1 MVAINALIPQQ
12 RLSNGV
18 PTSVPF
24 TYRDGLTTLQLIE
37 CLRHNLDALQAYVDK
52 VKGWAES
59 ESDKTDVEIS
69 EINGHLASVDVQIE
83 DIISK
88 LGKLEL
94 TNDIYDVTQGRFI
107 DSVDAMRDMY
117 RELAVF
123 GARVNQ
129 MATVTTAQAAQ
140 HDCITWAVLGN
151 REIFG
156 DEEPRVTPRP
166 QNQRPTPLPKSPE
179 KGYIPVDRAT
189 LPGREA
195 TYFIVHEKE
204 GE

>member
-1 MVAINALIPQQ
+1 MSAINALIPRQ
-12 RLSNGV
+12 RLSDGV

-37 CLRHNLDALQAYVDK
+37 CLRHNLDALQEYVDK
-52 VKGWAES
+52 VKEWAES

-94 TNDIYDVTQGRFI
+94 TNDIYDVTQGRFV

-123 GARVNQ
+123 GARVGQ
-129 MATVTTAQAAQ
+129 MATMTTEQAAQ
-140 HDCITWAVLGN
+140 HNCITWAVLGN

-156 DEEPRVTPRP
+156 NEEPRVTPRP
-166 QNQRPTPLPKSPE
+166 QNQRKRSS
-179 KGYIPVDRAT
+179 
-189 LPGREA
+189 
-195 TYFIVHEKE
+195 
-204 GE
+204 